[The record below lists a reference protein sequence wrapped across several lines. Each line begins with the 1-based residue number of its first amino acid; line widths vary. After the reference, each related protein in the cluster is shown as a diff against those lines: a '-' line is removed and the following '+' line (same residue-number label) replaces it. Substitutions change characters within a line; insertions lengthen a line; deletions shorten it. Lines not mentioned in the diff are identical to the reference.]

1 MQIDRP
7 IAIAVILFVI
17 LLLIFFLVMPKYQ
30 TFKGLQIELGEKK
43 AEFYA
48 KYAYFGEITRVYDEL
63 QSRKD
68 DIKKIDDA
76 FSTDSIYGKLV
87 YFFQKKA
94 MENGLIIKSLFLSK
108 SSPVSPESGL
118 KEMVFSLDALGS
130 YSALNNFMISLEK
143 SSRLFEIT
151 TISFGAN
158 VSGQIAGGA
167 GAQLQTQQIYQFRL
181 EVKTHSY

>member
-7 IAIAVILFVI
+7 IAIAVTLFVI
-17 LLLIFFLVMPKYQ
+17 LLLIFFLISPKYQ
-30 TFKGLQIELGEKK
+30 TFKDLQIKLGEKK
-43 AEFYA
+43 AEFNA
-48 KYAYFGEITRVYDEL
+48 KYAYFAEIAKVYYEL

-68 DIKKIDDA
+68 NIKKIDDA
-76 FSTDSIYGKLV
+76 LPVDSSYGRLV

-108 SSPVSPESGL
+108 SSPVSQESDL
-118 KEMVFSLDALGS
+118 KEIVFSLDAMGS
-130 YSALNNFMISLEK
+130 YSALNNFMVSLEK

-151 TISFGAN
+151 SISFGSD
-158 VSGQIAGGA
+158 VSGLVAETIAQFQI
-167 GAQLQTQQIYQFRL
+167 QQTYQFKL